1 MCYAEAIFSI
11 SCAWIHALCRFNCT
25 YCEIHALS
33 PSNSVGNRLSA
44 DTYYRPVV
52 NGKIYGK
59 FTCDST
65 QFPIMRARLAGRWP
79 AAFCRLKALSK
90 LSCKF
95 IFKENPFLLG
105 LVNETK
111 V

>member
-1 MCYAEAIFSI
+1 MTPPITRARSKRMSMVHACAIALNI
-11 SCAWIHALCRFNCT
+11 YVVHAQ
-25 YCEIHALS
+25 
-33 PSNSVGNRLSA
+33 G
-44 DTYYRPVV
+44 
-52 NGKIYGK
+52 
-59 FTCDST
+59 
-65 QFPIMRARLAGRWP
+65 ARLAGRWP
-79 AAFCRLKALSK
+79 AAFYQLKALSK